1 MRRGQKKDSPKQIAF
16 DLGASPGER
25 YDAQA
30 ELGKAYRPLASAL
43 IPPENIQPVIEYIR
57 NQYEEESLRKAQVI
71 QLYPGRAASPNR
83 GKGERGKQSVHVDG
97 LQIQA
102 YGDYWERPNHMSFDM
117 LRQMV
122 EQTPIL
128 NSIILTR
135 IRQIQR
141 FTAPKEGGNGLGFEI
156 RHVDPN
162 HKVDREEQQSIQ
174 LLTRFM
180 NNCGWEFN
188 PRRRKRLKRDNLTQF
203 MAKSIRDTLTM
214 DSAPIETEMKQ
225 NRSLGI
231 DGFYAVDGSTIR
243 LCSERGYDGDDE
255 IFALQVVHGSIVT
268 AYRYDE
274 LIYEPRNPRTD
285 IAAAGYGLGEPELL
299 IRVVTGFLNAMT
311 YNIKG
316 FDENAIPK
324 GLLYLYGDYDQGDIA
339 AFKRYWNAMVKGI
352 NNAWSLPVLVAKDK
366 ESGGDFKPFNADFD
380 EMYFSKWMT
389 FLTSIACA
397 IYGMDPT
404 EINFE
409 SFSASKSSLSGD
421 DTEERLAASKD
432 KGWRPLMSYYQ
443 TLFSDFI
450 ISEFSEKFCFRW
462 SGMDEPDAKTR
473 LELKKLTSLVD
484 ELRAE
489 DGRKPLG
496 GVLGNAPV
504 NPNLGSLYMQQVQA
518 ENEDFGNPD
527 DAGDDGDDPDG
538 KKGDGDDD
546 GPPGQPGEDGAPGA
560 GSEDDEPEGK
570 GRPGGGKE
578 KDDGENFRKAFPPI
592 YSF

>member
-1 MRRGQKKDSPKQIAF
+1 MRRGNRKDSPKQIAF
-16 DLGASPGER
+16 NLGAPPGER
-25 YDAQA
+25 YDAHA
-30 ELGKAYRPLASAL
+30 ELGKAYRPLASSL
-43 IPPENIQPVIEYIR
+43 IPAENIQPVIDYIR
-57 NQYEEESLRKAQVI
+57 DQYEEERMRKAQVI
-71 QLYPGRAASPNR
+71 QLYPGRTASPTR

-135 IRQIQR
+135 IRQISR
-141 FTAPKEGGNGLGFEI
+141 FTAPKEGSNGLGFEI
-156 RHVDPN
+156 CHVDPN
-162 HKVDREEQQSIQ
+162 HKVSSEEQQSIQ

-225 NRSLGI
+225 NRALGI

-243 LCSERGYDGDDE
+243 LCSERGYQGDDE
-255 IFALQVVHGSIVT
+255 IFAVQVVHGSIVT

-285 IAAAGYGLGEPELL
+285 IAVAGYGLGEPELL

-324 GLLYLYGDYDQGDIA
+324 GLLYLYGDYDQGDVA

-352 NNAWSLPVLVAKDK
+352 NNAWSLPVLFAKDK

-397 IYGMDPT
+397 IYGMDPA

-409 SFSASKSSLSGD
+409 SFSASKSALSGD
-421 DTEERLAASKD
+421 DTEERLAAAKD

-443 TLFSDFI
+443 TMFSDNI
-450 ISEFSEKFCFRW
+450 ISEFSEKFRFRW
-462 SGMDEPDAKTR
+462 AGLDEPDAKTR

-496 GVLGNAPV
+496 GMLGNAPV
-504 NPNLGSLYMQQVQA
+504 NPNLGSLYMQQLQS

-527 DAGDDGDDPDG
+527 DGDDETGDEGEDADG
-538 KKGDGDDD
+538 KRPGDDD
-546 GPPGQPGEDGAPGA
+546 EDADGKPEGK
-560 GSEDDEPEGK
+560 PEGK
-570 GRPGGGKE
+570 GRPEGGKE
-578 KDDGENFRKAFPPI
+578 RGKGEDFGKAFPPI